1 MTSWRTN
8 VACNYEPRRTALT
21 AATSTRTSTGE
32 TGDLV
37 IEGQDLGPAT
47 AVVSPDGEYEWI
59 RTVRRTDLPALVLA
73 LGGQSGEDILDILDA
88 RFTGQ
93 RSYDLERLLSD
104 DAVPSELHVI

>member
-1 MTSWRTN
+1 MEN
-8 VACNYEPRRTALT
+8 QRRVNLRAEADGADRRYLD
-21 AATSTRTSTGE
+21 AHVSE

-47 AVVSPDGEYEWI
+47 ALISPDGEYEWI

-73 LGGQSGEDILDILDA
+73 LGGQPGDDILDLLDA

-93 RSYDLERLLSD
+93 RSYDLERLLRD
-104 DAVPSELHVI
+104 GAAPSELHVI